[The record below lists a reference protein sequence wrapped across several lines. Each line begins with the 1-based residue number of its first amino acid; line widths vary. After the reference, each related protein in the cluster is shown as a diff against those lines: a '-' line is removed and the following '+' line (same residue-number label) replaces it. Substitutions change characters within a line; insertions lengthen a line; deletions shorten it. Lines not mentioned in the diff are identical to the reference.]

1 MTALL
6 KGKKKSC
13 ITDTLTA
20 HKLYKRI
27 ARLKQ
32 DSVKPQKVKK
42 TVKILHFQIAPTPHI
57 M

>member
-1 MTALL
+1 VTALL

-32 DSVKPQKVKK
+32 DGVKPGKVKK

>member
-1 MTALL
+1 VTALL
-6 KGKKKSC
+6 KGKKKSG
-13 ITDTLTA
+13 ITDTPKA
-20 HKLYKRI
+20 DKLYKRI

-42 TVKILHFQIAPTPHI
+42 TVKILHFQIAPTSHI